1 MCARTVRMQ
10 RKPNSVAKFNQTLA
24 NDILPLLRTQPGF
37 QDEMTFVVPGG
48 YGSGGHRSM
57 GAARARRSL
66 SPRHT
71 YPAVLRAL
79 AHVVEGRPQAHPYA
93 LRT

>member
-1 MCARTVRMQ
+1 MCTYGAHAAEA
-10 RKPNSVAKFNQTLA
+10 NSVAKFNQTLA

-48 YGSGGHRSM
+48 MEVVGIGLWEQQEHAEAY
-57 GAARARRSL
+57 SL
-66 SPRHT
+66 RHT
-71 YPAVLRAL
+71 YLAVLRAL
-79 AHVVEGRPQAHPYA
+79 AHVMEGRPQAYPYT